1 MSLKSGQRLGPY
13 RIESPLG
20 AGGMG
25 EVYRAHDTR
34 LGRAVAVKVLPAQ
47 VAEHPLRRER
57 FEREAKAVA
66 ALSHPHICALFDVG
80 EKDGVS
86 FLVMEHL
93 EGESLAERLTKGALP
108 LDQVLEVG
116 SQVASA
122 LDRAHR
128 AGIAHRDIKPG
139 NVMLT
144 RSGAKLLD
152 FGLAKSGLAEDEPT
166 ESNAPTES
174 APWAPARES
183 SAPTEAKPP
192 LTEAGAV
199 IGTFQY
205 MAPEQLEGEEA
216 DGRAD
221 IWALGCL
228 LYEMATGRPPFA
240 GKSQAS
246 LISSIMRDA
255 PVPVGERQPL
265 APPSLE
271 HVISR
276 CLEKDR
282 EDRWQSAHDVA
293 EELAWIRLSAG
304 RGRAP
309 TAETTDARGRSRAT
323 GVTLAVVATA
333 AGVAGIVLGLW
344 LGGAIGATG
353 GSGVRVARQLTFQ
366 TGVESHPALSPNGQL
381 LAYVR
386 ETDGDADIVVQR
398 VDGRNSI
405 NLTEDSPYADTSP
418 SFSPDGSQ
426 IAFRSER
433 GGGGIFV
440 MGATGESVRRL
451 SDRGHDPSWS
461 PDGKRIVVSTE
472 QVVDPRL
479 RQATAELWT
488 IDVGTGQMSRLY
500 AGDAVQPAWSP
511 DGARIAFWRVAGN
524 SGQRDLATID
534 AGGLEEPVAI
544 TMDRPVDWN
553 PVWSTDGRELYFV
566 SDRAGTMDVWRVSL
580 DPATGHVEEGPERVG
595 APAQDVAWL
604 AAAREDT
611 GLAYVSRS
619 ALHYLYALKIEPKGH
634 RTVGEMQTLQAG
646 ALPIGYAHPSPDG
659 ASVALTT
666 AGTREDVYVLDV
678 EDGELRQ
685 LTDDPFRDRGPEWSP
700 DGSEIAFYSN
710 RSGTFQLWSIRP
722 DGSGLRQLTDLPD
735 GAWFPYWSP
744 DGSRIAFPTSKATC
758 VITVQDTAASSAE
771 CLPNPSE
778 DVWFEARDWS
788 PDGLWLVGNP
798 SLHGGAVL
806 PDLLLWSF
814 EEDQYWSIAQAH
826 GLVARW
832 MPDSRSV
839 LMFDEERRLVRVDR
853 ETGAA
858 RDVGPIEGAGTVN
871 RERLGLSRDGR
882 TVLVQADSVEA
893 NIWLLSAPGPGSS

>member
-25 EVYRAHDTR
+25 EVYRAQDTR
-34 LGRAVAVKVLPAQ
+34 LGRSVAVKILPAQ
-47 VAEHPLRRER
+47 LAEHPQRRER
-57 FEREAKAVA
+57 FEREARAVA

-80 EKDGVS
+80 EEDGVA

-93 EGESLAERLTKGALP
+93 EGESLAERLSKGALP
-108 LDQVLEVG
+108 LDQVLEIG

-128 AGIAHRDIKPG
+128 AGIAHRDLKPG

-152 FGLAKSGLAEDEPT
+152 FGLAKSGLKEDEPAESKAPT
-166 ESNAPTES
+166 EATPWAPQRDSNAPTE
-174 APWAPARES
+174 AR
-183 SAPTEAKPP
+183 P

-199 IGTFQY
+199 MGTFQY

-228 LYEMATGRPPFA
+228 LYEMTTGRSPFS

-265 APPSLE
+265 TPPPLE
-271 HVISR
+271 HLINR

-304 RGRAP
+304 RRSTP
-309 TAETTDARGRSRAT
+309 TAQTADARRRPRT
-323 GVTLAVVATA
+323 GWVVLAVAVGSA
-333 AGVAGIVLGLW
+333 AVAGAVLGRW
-344 LGGAIGATG
+344 LGAGFDTRGDH
-353 GSGVRVARQLTFQ
+353 GVRVARQLTFH

-381 LAYVR
+381 LAYVS
-386 ETDGDADIVVQR
+386 ETDGDADIFVQR

-405 NLTEDSPYADTSP
+405 NLTGDSPYADTSP

-472 QVVDPRL
+472 QVIDPLARY
-479 RQATAELWT
+479 ATAELWT

-511 DGARIAFWRVAGN
+511 DGARIAFWRVDGN

-534 AGGLEEPVAI
+534 AEGREEPVAI
-544 TMDRPVDWN
+544 TTDMPVDWN
-553 PVWSTDGRELYFV
+553 PVWSADGRELYFV

-580 DPATGHVEEGPERVG
+580 EPGTGRVEKGPERVG

-611 GLAYVSRS
+611 SLAYVSRS
-619 ALHYLYALKIEPKGH
+619 ALHYLYALKLEPKSLH
-634 RTVGEMQTLQAG
+634 TTGETQTLQAG

-678 EDGELRQ
+678 EGRELRQ
-685 LTDDPFRDRGPEWSP
+685 LTDDPYRDRGPQWSP

-710 RSGTFQLWSIRP
+710 RSGTYQLWSIRP
-722 DGSGLRQLTDLPD
+722 DGSGLRQLTDVPD

-778 DVWFEARDWS
+778 DVWFEVRDWS
-788 PDGLWLVGNP
+788 PDGLWLIGNP

-814 EEDQYWSIAQAH
+814 EESEYWSIEQAH

-832 MPDSRSV
+832 LPDSRGV
-839 LMFDEERRLVRVDR
+839 LMFDGEGRLVRVDR
-853 ETGAA
+853 ETGATQ
-858 RDVGPIEGAGTVN
+858 DVGPIEGAGTVD
-871 RERLGLSRDGR
+871 REQLGLSRDGR
-882 TVLVQADSVEA
+882 TVLVQADSVES
-893 NIWLLSAPGPGSS
+893 NIWLLAPAGPGSS